1 MTRRH
6 TLERRRDSLTEIREI
21 MNSMKT
27 LAYMETRKLA
37 RFLAAQQAA
46 VRTIEDVAAD
56 FLAWHPDTL
65 PAADGATRVCLLI
78 GTERGFCGDFNQHLL
93 RFLATVPD
101 AGTLQLVLIGRKL
114 HALCGDD
121 DRVVAR
127 LDGASVA
134 EEVGLVLNRVAQ
146 ELETLQRR
154 HGTLT
159 LYALGHDSEGM
170 LHMPQLLPAF
180 RQYLARSEPAG
191 YAPDLNLAPV
201 ELLFGLTEQ
210 YLFAALHERLYTSL
224 MAENRNRVN
233 HLDGAVKHL
242 DDTTGDL
249 ARRCRALRQEEIIEE
264 IEIILLSADATT

>member
-1 MTRRH
+1 MSRRH
-6 TLERRRDSLTEIREI
+6 TLERQRDSLSEIREI

-46 VRTIEDVAAD
+46 VQTIEDVAAD
-56 FLAWHPDTL
+56 FLPWYPDTL
-65 PAADGATRVCLLI
+65 PATDGATRVCLLI

-93 RFLATVPD
+93 RFLASVPE
-101 AGTLQLVLIGRKL
+101 AGTLQLVVIGRKL
-114 HALCGDD
+114 HQLLRDD

-134 EEVGLVLNRVAQ
+134 EEVSLVLNRVAQ
-146 ELETLQRR
+146 ELEVLRRR
-154 HGTLT
+154 HGTLS
-159 LYALGHDSEGM
+159 LCALCRDSEGM
-170 LHMPQLLPAF
+170 VRQSQLLPAF
-180 RQYLARSEPAG
+180 RQYLDRPVPAG
-191 YAPDLNLAPV
+191 YAPDLNVAAG
-201 ELLFGLTEQ
+201 EFLFGLTGQ

-242 DDTTGDL
+242 DETTEDL
-249 ARRCRALRQEEIIEE
+249 ARRCSQLRQEEIIEE
-264 IEIILLSADATT
+264 IEIILLSAGAT